1 MPGYRFCRTDDLPL
15 LVEAYNACWLPHFA
29 ADRPLDLEACKRDV
43 RELNLW
49 ASSCMVAMAD
59 DELIGVLLGAKRDDG
74 SLVHRIAIK
83 AGHTRQGHGRH
94 LLDSLRRKVAI
105 LGPPRLLVEIPA
117 EWTAARRF
125 VEQAGFAAEARYVD
139 FVADRGLAAA
149 GPAGG
154 LWSRTPPSR
163 SWSTAARTSPAPP
176 ARSWQRSLQT
186 LRNRSA
192 DLAGLAIASDA
203 RVEGYL
209 LHRDGPDD
217 TEIVALGGPHPEL
230 LPALV
235 AVLDERR
242 GGRLRIP
249 RVSEDEI
256 SFALLGELGFR
267 AAGEYIGYAADFS
280 DL

>member
-15 LVEAYNACWLPHFA
+15 LVAAYNTCWLSHFA

-59 DELIGVLLGAKRDDG
+59 EELIGVLLGAKRDDG

-83 AGHTRQGHGRH
+83 AGHTRRGHGRH

-117 EWTAARRF
+117 EWTAVRRF
-125 VEQAGFAAEARYVD
+125 VEQGGFAVEARYVD
-139 FVADRGLAAA
+139 FVAERGPAQ
-149 GPAGG
+149 GPAG
-154 LWSRTPPSR
+154 LVAEASFEELVDS
-163 SWSTAARTSPAPP
+163 SPDLAG
-176 ARSWQRSLQT
+176 ATGRSWQRSLQT
-186 LRNRSA
+186 LRNRRA

-203 RVEGYL
+203 RVEAYL
-209 LHRDGPDD
+209 LHRDGPED

-235 AVLDERR
+235 AVLYERR

-256 SFALLGELGFR
+256 SYDLLGALGFR
-267 AAGEYIGYAADFS
+267 AVGEYIGYAADFS

>member
-15 LVEAYNACWLPHFA
+15 LVAAYNACWLSHFA
-29 ADRPLDLEACKRDV
+29 ADRPLDLDACKRDV

-59 DELIGVLLGAKRDDG
+59 DELVGVLLGAKRDDG

-83 AGHTRQGHGRH
+83 AGHTRRGHGRH

-125 VEQAGFAAEARYVD
+125 VEQGGFAAEARYVD
-139 FVADRGLAAA
+139 FVADREPAAP

-154 LWSRTPPSR
+154 LVSEASFEELVDSSPDL
-163 SWSTAARTSPAPP
+163 AAATG
-176 ARSWQRSLQT
+176 RSWQRSLQT

-192 DLAGLAIASDA
+192 ELAGLAIASDA
-203 RVEGYL
+203 QVEAYL
-209 LHRDGPDD
+209 LHREGPDG

-235 AVLDERR
+235 AVLYERR

-249 RVSEDEI
+249 RMSEDEI
-256 SFALLGELGFR
+256 PFALLGALGFR

>member
-15 LVEAYNACWLPHFA
+15 LVAAYNACWLPHFA

-49 ASSCMVAMAD
+49 ASSSMVAMAD

-83 AGHTRQGHGRH
+83 VGHTRQGHGRH

-125 VEQAGFAAEARYVD
+125 VEQSGFAAEARYVD
-139 FVADRGLAAA
+139 FVADRDLAPP
-149 GPAGG
+149 GPAGS
-154 LWSRTPPSR
+154 LVSDATFEELVDS
-163 SWSTAARTSPAPP
+163 SPDLAG
-176 ARSWQRSLQT
+176 ATRRSWQRSLQT

-203 RVEGYL
+203 RVEAYL
-209 LHRDGPDD
+209 LHRDGSDD

-235 AVLDERR
+235 AVLYERR

>member
-1 MPGYRFCRTDDLPL
+1 MAGYRFCRTDDLPL

-29 ADRPLDLEACKRDV
+29 ANRPLDLDACKRDV

-117 EWTAARRF
+117 EWTAVRRF
-125 VEQAGFAAEARYVD
+125 VEQAGFAAEARYAD
-139 FVADRGLAAA
+139 FVTDRELAPA

-154 LWSRTPPSR
+154 LVSDATFEELLESSPDLAG
-163 SWSTAARTSPAPP
+163 AAR
-176 ARSWQRSLQT
+176 RSWQRSLQT

-203 RVEGYL
+203 RVEAYL

-217 TEIVALGGPHPEL
+217 TEIVAFGGPHPEL

-235 AVLDERR
+235 AVLYERR
-242 GGRLRIP
+242 GGRLRLP

-256 SFALLGELGFR
+256 AFALLGELGFR
-267 AAGEYIGYAADFS
+267 AVGEYIGYAADFS